1 LGNGVVDEL
10 DFWGGTFCLVV
21 FALIETILFIWIF
34 GMDKAWEEMHH
45 GAELRIPQF
54 YKFIIKYITPLFLIF
69 ILGFWFIQ
77 QALPTLM
84 MKGVSTENAPYILA
98 TRIGLI
104 ALFILIA
111 VLVRIAYYRR
121 KE

>member
-1 LGNGVVDEL
+1 
-10 DFWGGTFCLVV
+10 
-21 FALIETILFIWIF
+21 
-34 GMDKAWEEMHH
+34 
-45 GAELRIPQF
+45 
-54 YKFIIKYITPLFLIF
+54 LFLIF

-84 MKGVSTENAPYILA
+84 MKGVSAQNAPYVLG

-111 VLVRIAYYRR
+111 VLVRIAYHRR
-121 KE
+121 KEA